1 MSHHEETQDIVN
13 NIGWFV
19 AGAVAGM
26 TAALL
31 LAPQTGKRT
40 RRLLADKTQQGRDAV
55 AETGQDVVDRSKDIV
70 DKGRQLVE
78 DALELFERGRK
89 LVRG

>member
-1 MSHHEETQDIVN
+1 MSHHEDADVVN
-13 NIGWFV
+13 NLTWFI

-31 LAPQTGKRT
+31 LAPQSGKRT

-55 AETGQDVVDRSKDIV
+55 SETGKDVVDRSKDMV

-78 DALELFERGRK
+78 DAVELFDRGRK